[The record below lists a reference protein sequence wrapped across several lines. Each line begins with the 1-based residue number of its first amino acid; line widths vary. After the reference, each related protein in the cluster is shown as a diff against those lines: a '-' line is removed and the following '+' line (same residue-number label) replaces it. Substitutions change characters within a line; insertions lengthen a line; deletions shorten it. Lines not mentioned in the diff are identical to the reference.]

1 MTTEAAQSPSKAVQT
16 ATFAVRLLSFLAAL
30 GMFGTL
36 FLPWVQ
42 LDGHD
47 APSTGVQL
55 ITTIL
60 SPEFAYL
67 TAVSQYQAWIV
78 VGCPFVIFVAIA
90 IVAMKK
96 YQREPSP
103 VAECLILLL
112 AGVLAYF
119 PMALTAPNADM
130 FYPGVFA
137 LVAIAAILLAQDLLA
152 FIRERAKLEQRA
164 PGVDHLLGIISA
176 SGKYE
181 RAW

>member
-1 MTTEAAQSPSKAVQT
+1 MTTVEAHSPSKAVQT
-16 ATFAVRLLSFLAAL
+16 ATFAVRLLTFFLAL
-30 GMFGTL
+30 GMFGAFL
-36 FLPWVQ
+36 LPWIQ

-47 APSTGVQL
+47 APSSGAQL
-55 ITTIL
+55 VTTIL

-103 VAECLILLL
+103 VAECIILAL
-112 AGVLAYF
+112 ATVVASV
-119 PMALTAPNADM
+119 PVALTAPNAEM
-130 FYPGVFA
+130 FYPGLFA

-152 FIRERAKLEQRA
+152 FIRDRAKLEHRA
-164 PGVDHLLGIISA
+164 PGIDNLLGVISA

-181 RAW
+181 HNW

>member
-36 FLPWVQ
+36 FLPWIQ

-47 APSTGVQL
+47 APSSGVQL

-103 VAECLILLL
+103 VAECLILIL
-112 AGVLAYF
+112 AGVLAYV
-119 PMALTAPNADM
+119 PMALTAPNAEM

-137 LVAIAAILLAQDLLA
+137 LVTIAAVLLAQDLLT